1 MIIIRAIRVPI
12 LIVPLIGLIVAI
24 KNGKHEKNSSSTTK
38 KMKKNTN
45 SSCNTKKKSSRSS
58 DTNLKKKAAALHSS
72 TTKKKKKSGTS
83 IEALF
88 GGLAEMANL
97 RDLSEEAR
105 GEPLRVGP
113 EAKAASRCFEGVGA

>member
-24 KNGKHEKNSSSTTK
+24 KNGKHEKNSSTTK

-58 DTNLKKKAAALHSS
+58 DTN
-72 TTKKKKKSGTS
+72 
-83 IEALF
+83 
-88 GGLAEMANL
+88 
-97 RDLSEEAR
+97 
-105 GEPLRVGP
+105 
-113 EAKAASRCFEGVGA
+113 